1 MNLFKRMTALLL
13 CLCLLS
19 PCLASAENAH
29 AVSFT
34 LAAEVNPA
42 AYPVQDQPLMEGLK
56 DLIGMIAL
64 EGAFQYDDDCMD
76 LSFDLLMDGDENTR
90 TDVRLYG
97 TQSTWAAQSSLL
109 GDEQLIFHLT
119 ALLEFCMKAYFHLEV
134 PLQRIGL
141 VMTPYV
147 HTDGWRT
154 LVNLW
159 KPVMETEAGSRVIP
173 RENVLALMQS
183 IAAEAEVDRA
193 FTYWVMATAT
203 ESGYDESIR
212 AAMSTLPE
220 WADSFLGEE
229 GVTITVDG
237 DNQTWTTGGVT
248 LFTQT
253 VQDGWTTLSLSL
265 PVSPDGYL
273 LSGFLSL
280 KDNDVTFNMDARLD
294 ITLEDDS
301 ILDLRLNADQL
312 PQVIPASGPFS
323 LTWDVT
329 GDAVPEGYHIRFEGE
344 SDNGAFTLRQL
355 DAATGETMLTLTGTA
370 LPAQVTSPLNWQ
382 NADLTGTPFF
392 SVSDVTL
399 SNFVASVMKPML
411 KGMLPLLVK
420 APIEACQALMDLIC
434 DKGIFDLLT
443 SSSTSADVAD
453 EESFTM
459 DESDYEGAD
468 EEFYEEE
475 FSEEDFEE
483 EFEGDFE
490 EDGSG
495 FFDETGD
502 NVDWEDDSLYEDDDS
517 SSGRKA
523 TFDETGEGI
532 DWDDES
538 LWE

>member
-13 CLCLLS
+13 CLCLFA
-19 PCLASAENAH
+19 PCLASADNAR

-34 LAAEVNPA
+34 LAAEIHPA
-42 AYPVQDQPLMEGLK
+42 AYPAQDQPLMEGLK
-56 DLIGMIAL
+56 DLIGMIDL
-64 EGAFQYDDDCMD
+64 EGTFQYDDDCMD
-76 LSFDLLMDGDENTR
+76 LSFDLLMDGDEDTR

-97 TQSTWAAQSSLL
+97 TESTWAAQSSLL
-109 GDEQLIFHLT
+109 GDEQVIFHLT

-141 VMTPYV
+141 VVTPYV

-159 KPVMETEAGSRVIP
+159 KPVMETEEGSRVIP
-173 RENVLALMQS
+173 RENVLALMRS

-212 AAMSTLPE
+212 AVMSTLPE

-273 LSGFLSL
+273 VSAFLSL
-280 KDNDVTFNMDARLD
+280 KDNDITCNLDARLD
-294 ITLEDDS
+294 ITLEDES
-301 ILDLRLNADQL
+301 ILDLRLNADNL
-312 PQVIPASGPFS
+312 PQVIPASSPFS

-329 GDAVPEGYHIRFEGE
+329 GDAVPEGYHIRFDGQ
-344 SDNGAFTLRQL
+344 SDNGAFTLHQL

-382 NADLTGTPFF
+382 NADLTGTAFF

-399 SNFVASVMKPML
+399 SNFVASVMKPMI

-420 APIEACQALMDLIC
+420 APIEACQALMDLVC

-443 SSSTSADVAD
+443 SSSTSVDVAD

-468 EEFYEEE
+468 EEFSEED

-483 EFEGDFE
+483 EFEGEFE
-490 EDGSG
+490 EDDSG

-502 NVDWEDDSLYEDDDS
+502 NVDWEDESLYEDSS

-532 DWDDES
+532 DWDDDS